1 MRNGTVF
8 RLRRQPDADRIA
20 PRDLRRLRRWM
31 TDRRGGERA
40 DVRAANVTAV
50 VRRVGPG
57 LGDAGHAGVVRD
69 VSGEGLSMLLPAAFG
84 RGEKLEVTLTP
95 ARGRGEIRLLCVVR
109 WSRPD
114 PAAGGHAVGCG
125 VGIGWCDSLLDLLIP
140 PSGRE
145 AA

>member
-1 MRNGTVF
+1 MF
-8 RLRRQPDADRIA
+8 RLRRQTDADRIA

-31 TDRRGGERA
+31 TDRRGGGRH
-40 DVRAANVTAV
+40 DVRAANVAAV

-57 LGDAGHAGVVRD
+57 LDDAGHAGFVRD
-69 VSGEGLSMLLPAAFG
+69 VSGEGLSMLLPTPFDRGERVEVALTPRQG
-84 RGEKLEVTLTP
+84 RGEV
-95 ARGRGEIRLLCVVR
+95 RLLCVVR

-114 PAAGGHAVGCG
+114 AVAGGHAVGCG

-140 PSGRE
+140 PVDRS